1 MITTLLILTTAIT
14 SILAFRRDHVYYRLL
29 FNAWQIKNRHEYW
42 RFFSYALVHA
52 GWGHLLINMMVL
64 YSFGTNVED
73 VFETAFGHTQG
84 AMIFLAFYIIS
95 IVVSTSWDYIK
106 HRNNVHYNAVGASG
120 AVSAVLFS
128 SILTS
133 PTAKLIVFP
142 LPIPI
147 PAYLFGI
154 LYLLYSIIMVRKN
167 NDNIGHAAH
176 LIGALFGM
184 IFTFIILYKPLMEFY
199 FHTI

>member
-14 SILAFRRDHVYYRLL
+14 SVLAFRRDHIYYRLL
-29 FNAWQIKNRHEYW
+29 FNAWQIKYRNEYW
-42 RFFSYALVHA
+42 RFLSYGLVHA

-64 YSFGTNVED
+64 YSFGSNVED
-73 VFETAFGHTQG
+73 VFVSTFGLSNG
-84 AMIFLAFYIIS
+84 SIKYLGFYILSIFIS
-95 IVVSTSWDYIK
+95 TLWDYVK
-106 HRNNVHYNAVGASG
+106 HKDNVHYNAVGASG

-128 SILTS
+128 SILIS
-133 PTAKLIVFP
+133 PNARLIVFP

-154 LYLLYSIIMVRKN
+154 LYLLYTIVMARKN

-176 LIGALFGM
+176 LTGALFGL
-184 IFTFIILYKPLMEFY
+184 IFTFILLHDPLIAMY
-199 FHTI
+199 LS